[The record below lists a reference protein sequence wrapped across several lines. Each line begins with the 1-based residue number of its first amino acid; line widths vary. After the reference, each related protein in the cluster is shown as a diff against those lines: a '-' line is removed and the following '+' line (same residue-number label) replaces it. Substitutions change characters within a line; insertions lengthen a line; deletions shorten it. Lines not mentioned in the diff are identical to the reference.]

1 MKKIFIFFTLLFLL
15 VSCGSEKEET
25 QKQKNIEYTF
35 TPTDETSVKLQGK
48 VPLDFVNGEMPSVD
62 YLKKVATQIMED
74 NPKYENFFIYFTFPF
89 VEYHEKASSD
99 TSLYYL
105 ASKLKEDSDFDI
117 SPMYSN
123 LEFTKLTFNENVIG
137 HLGINKL
144 STIAPIT
151 VGTPIKDI
159 TAKLGTP
166 TEMDKG
172 KHKDNCMYYI
182 VNDNRQMIGILYI
195 SVKDEK
201 VSDIS
206 FYSPIIQYNESQ
218 KNDIKSYIMGSKKY
232 ESLKIKELTDIYD

>member
-74 NPKYENFFIYFTFPF
+74 NPKYENFFINFTFPF
-89 VEYHEKASSD
+89 VEYHEKASSN

-117 SPMYSN
+117 KPMYSN
-123 LEFTKLTFNENVIG
+123 LEFTKLTFNENMIG

-144 STIAPIT
+144 SMIAPIT
-151 VGTPIKDI
+151 VGTSIKDI
-159 TAKLGTP
+159 IARLGTP
-166 TEMDKG
+166 TKMDDG
-172 KHKDNCMYYI
+172 EHKDNCMYYI
-182 VNDNRQMIGILYI
+182 VNDNRQMIGILYLY
-195 SVKDEK
+195 VKDNQ

-206 FYSPIIQYNESQ
+206 FYSPIIQYSKSELT
-218 KNDIKSYIMGSKKY
+218 DIKSYIMGSKKY
-232 ESLKIKELTDIYD
+232 ESLKIKELTDIYN

>member
-15 VSCGSEKEET
+15 VSCSSEKEET

-74 NPKYENFFIYFTFPF
+74 NPKYENFFINFTFPF

-117 SPMYSN
+117 KPMYSN
-123 LEFTKLTFNENVIG
+123 LEFIKLTFNENMIG

-144 STIAPIT
+144 SMIAPIT

-159 TAKLGTP
+159 IARLGTP
-166 TEMDKG
+166 TKMDDG
-172 KHKDNCMYYI
+172 EHKDNCMYYI
-182 VNDNRQMIGILYI
+182 VNDNRQMIGILYLY
-195 SVKDEK
+195 VKDNQ

-206 FYSPIIQYNESQ
+206 FYSPIIQYSKSELT
-218 KNDIKSYIMGSKKY
+218 DIKSYIMGSKKY
-232 ESLKIKELTDIYD
+232 ESLKIKELTDIYN

>member
-48 VPLDFVNGEMPSVD
+48 VPLDFVNGEIPSVD

-144 STIAPIT
+144 SMIAPIT
-151 VGTPIKDI
+151 VGTPINDI
-159 TAKLGTP
+159 IAKLGTP
-166 TEMDKG
+166 TQMDEG
-172 KHKDNCMYYI
+172 EHKDNCMYYI
-182 VNDNRQMIGILYI
+182 VNDNRQMIGILYLY
-195 SVKDEK
+195 VKDNQ

-206 FYSPIIQYNESQ
+206 FYSPIIQYSKSELT
-218 KNDIKSYIMGSKKY
+218 DIKSYIMGSKKY
-232 ESLKIKELTDIYD
+232 ETLKIRELTDIYN

>member
-48 VPLDFVNGEMPSVD
+48 VPLDFINGEIPSVD

-144 STIAPIT
+144 STIDPIV
-151 VGTPIKDI
+151 VGTPINDI
-159 TAKLGTP
+159 ISKLGTP
-166 TEMDKG
+166 TKMDDG
-172 KHKDNCMYYI
+172 EHKDNCMYYI
-182 VNDNRQMIGILYI
+182 VNDNRQMIGILYLY
-195 SVKDEK
+195 VKDNQ
-201 VSDIS
+201 VYDVS
-206 FYSPIIQYNESQ
+206 FYSPIIQYSKSELT
-218 KNDIKSYIMGSKKY
+218 DIKSYIMGSKKY
-232 ESLKIKELTDIYD
+232 ESLKIKELTDIYN

>member
-25 QKQKNIEYTF
+25 QKQKNIEYIF
-35 TPTDETSVKLQGK
+35 TPTDETSVKLQGE

-74 NPKYENFFIYFTFPF
+74 NPKYENFFINFTFPF

-117 SPMYSN
+117 KPMYSN
-123 LEFTKLTFNENVIG
+123 LEFTKLTFNENMIG

-144 STIAPIT
+144 SMIAPIT

-159 TAKLGTP
+159 IARLGTP
-166 TEMDKG
+166 TKMDDG
-172 KHKDNCMYYI
+172 EHKDNCMYYI
-182 VNDNRQMIGILYI
+182 VNDNRQMIGILYLY
-195 SVKDEK
+195 VKDNQ

-206 FYSPIIQYNESQ
+206 FYSPIIQYSKSELT
-218 KNDIKSYIMGSKKY
+218 DIKSYIMGSKKY
-232 ESLKIKELTDIYD
+232 ESLKIKELTDIYN

>member
-35 TPTDETSVKLQGK
+35 TPTDETSVKLQGE

-74 NPKYENFFIYFTFPF
+74 NPKYENFFINFTFPF

-117 SPMYSN
+117 KPMYSN
-123 LEFTKLTFNENVIG
+123 LEFTKLTFNENMIG

-144 STIAPIT
+144 SMIAPIT

-159 TAKLGTP
+159 IARLGTP
-166 TEMDKG
+166 TKMD
-172 KHKDNCMYYI
+172 D
-182 VNDNRQMIGILYI
+182 
-195 SVKDEK
+195 
-201 VSDIS
+201 
-206 FYSPIIQYNESQ
+206 
-218 KNDIKSYIMGSKKY
+218 
-232 ESLKIKELTDIYD
+232 

>member
-1 MKKIFIFFTLLFLL
+1 MKKIFMFFMLLFLL
-15 VSCGSEKEET
+15 VSCGSEKEEI
-25 QKQKNIEYTF
+25 QKEKTIEYTF
-35 TPTDETSVKLQGK
+35 SPTDETSVKLQGR
-48 VPLDFVNGEMPSVD
+48 VPLDFVNGEMPSTD
-62 YLKKVATQIMED
+62 YLKEIATQIVED
-74 NPKYENFFIYFTFPF
+74 NPKYENFFINFTFPF

-99 TSLYYL
+99 ISLYYL

-117 SPMYSN
+117 RPMYSN
-123 LEFTKLTFNENVIG
+123 LEFTKLTFNENMIG

-172 KHKDNCMYYI
+172 KYKDNCMYYI

-206 FYSPIIQYNESQ
+206 FYSPIIQYSESQ

>member
-48 VPLDFVNGEMPSVD
+48 VPLDFINGEIPSVD

-99 TSLYYL
+99 ISLYYSV
-105 ASKLKEDSDFDI
+105 SKLKEDSDFNI

-123 LEFTKLTFNENVIG
+123 LEFTKLTFNKNIIG

-144 STIAPIT
+144 STIAPIV
-151 VGTPIKDI
+151 VGTPINDI
-159 TAKLGTP
+159 ISKLGTP
-166 TEMDKG
+166 TKMDDG
-172 KHKDNCMYYI
+172 EHKDNCMYYI
-182 VNDNRQMIGILYI
+182 VNDNRQMIGILYLY
-195 SVKDEK
+195 VKDNQ
-201 VSDIS
+201 VYDIS
-206 FYSPIIQYNESQ
+206 FYSPIIQYSKSELT
-218 KNDIKSYIMGSKKY
+218 DIKSYIMGSKKY
-232 ESLKIKELTDIYD
+232 ESLKIKELTDIYN

>member
-48 VPLDFVNGEMPSVD
+48 VPLDFVNGEIPSVD

-89 VEYHEKASSD
+89 VEYNEKASSD
-99 TSLYYL
+99 ISLYYL
-105 ASKLKEDSDFDI
+105 VSKSKEDTDFDI

-123 LEFTKLTFNENVIG
+123 LEFTKLTFNENMIG

-144 STIAPIT
+144 SMIAPIT

-159 TAKLGTP
+159 IARLGTP
-166 TEMDKG
+166 TKMDDG
-172 KHKDNCMYYI
+172 EHKDNCMYYI
-182 VNDNRQMIGILYI
+182 VNDNRQMIGILYLY
-195 SVKDEK
+195 VKDNQ

-206 FYSPIIQYNESQ
+206 FYSPIIQYSKSELT
-218 KNDIKSYIMGSKKY
+218 DIKSYIMGSKKY
-232 ESLKIKELTDIYD
+232 ESLKIKELTDIYN

>member
-1 MKKIFIFFTLLFLL
+1 MKKIFIFFMLLFLL

-74 NPKYENFFIYFTFPF
+74 NPKYENFFINFTFPF

-99 TSLYYL
+99 ISLYYL

-123 LEFTKLTFNENVIG
+123 LEFTKLTFNENMIG

-206 FYSPIIQYNESQ
+206 FYSPIIQYSESQ

>member
-35 TPTDETSVKLQGK
+35 TPTDETSVKLQGE

-74 NPKYENFFIYFTFPF
+74 NPKYKNFFINFTFPF

-117 SPMYSN
+117 KPMYSN
-123 LEFTKLTFNENVIG
+123 LEFTKLTFNENMIG

-144 STIAPIT
+144 SMIAPIT

-159 TAKLGTP
+159 IARLGTP
-166 TEMDKG
+166 TKMDDG
-172 KHKDNCMYYI
+172 EHKDNCMYYI
-182 VNDNRQMIGILYI
+182 VNDNRQMIGILYLY
-195 SVKDEK
+195 VKDNQ

-206 FYSPIIQYNESQ
+206 FYSPIIQYSKSELT
-218 KNDIKSYIMGSKKY
+218 DIKSYIMGSKKY
-232 ESLKIKELTDIYD
+232 ESLKIKELTDIYN

>member
-74 NPKYENFFIYFTFPF
+74 NPKYENFFINFTFPF

-117 SPMYSN
+117 KPMYSN
-123 LEFTKLTFNENVIG
+123 LEFTKLTFNENMIG

-144 STIAPIT
+144 SMIAPIT

-159 TAKLGTP
+159 IARLGTP
-166 TEMDKG
+166 TKMDDG
-172 KHKDNCMYYI
+172 EHKDNCMYYI
-182 VNDNRQMIGILYI
+182 VNDNRQMIGILYLYI
-195 SVKDEK
+195 KDNQ

-206 FYSPIIQYNESQ
+206 FYSPIIQYSKSELT
-218 KNDIKSYIMGSKKY
+218 DIKSYIMGSKKY
-232 ESLKIKELTDIYD
+232 ESLKIKELTDIYN

>member
-15 VSCGSEKEET
+15 VSCSSEKEET

-74 NPKYENFFIYFTFPF
+74 NPKYENFFINFTFPF

-117 SPMYSN
+117 KPMYSN
-123 LEFTKLTFNENVIG
+123 LEFTKLTFNENMIG

-144 STIAPIT
+144 YMIAPIT
-151 VGTPIKDI
+151 VGTPINDI
-159 TAKLGTP
+159 IARLGTP
-166 TEMDKG
+166 TKMDDG
-172 KHKDNCMYYI
+172 EHKDNCMYYI
-182 VNDNRQMIGILYI
+182 VNDNRQMIGILYLY
-195 SVKDEK
+195 VKDNQ

-206 FYSPIIQYNESQ
+206 FYSPIIQYSKSELT
-218 KNDIKSYIMGSKKY
+218 DIKSYIMGSKKY
-232 ESLKIKELTDIYD
+232 ESLKIKELTDIYN

>member
-1 MKKIFIFFTLLFLL
+1 MKKIFIFFMLLFLL

-25 QKQKNIEYTF
+25 QKQKNIEYAF

-144 STIAPIT
+144 STIAPIV
-151 VGTPIKDI
+151 VGTPINDI
-159 TAKLGTP
+159 ISKGTP
-166 TEMDKG
+166 TKMDDG
-172 KHKDNCMYYI
+172 EHKDNCMYYI
-182 VNDNRQMIGILYI
+182 VNDNRQMIGILYLY
-195 SVKDEK
+195 VKDNQ
-201 VSDIS
+201 VSDVS
-206 FYSPIIQYNESQ
+206 FYSPIIQYSKSELT
-218 KNDIKSYIMGSKKY
+218 DIKSYIMGSKKY
-232 ESLKIKELTDIYD
+232 ESLKIKELTDIYN

>member
-74 NPKYENFFIYFTFPF
+74 NPKYENFFINFTFPF

-117 SPMYSN
+117 KPMYSN
-123 LEFTKLTFNENVIG
+123 LEFTKLTFNENMIG

-144 STIAPIT
+144 SMIAPIT
-151 VGTPIKDI
+151 VGTSIKDI
-159 TAKLGTP
+159 IARLGTP
-166 TEMDKG
+166 TKMDDG
-172 KHKDNCMYYI
+172 EHKDNCMYYI
-182 VNDNRQMIGILYI
+182 VNDNRQMIGILYLY
-195 SVKDEK
+195 VKDNQ

-206 FYSPIIQYNESQ
+206 FYSPIIQYSKSELT
-218 KNDIKSYIMGSKKY
+218 DIKSYIMGSKKY
-232 ESLKIKELTDIYD
+232 ESLKIKELTDIYN

>member
-35 TPTDETSVKLQGK
+35 TPTDETSVKLQGE

-74 NPKYENFFIYFTFPF
+74 NPKYENFFINFTFPF

-117 SPMYSN
+117 KPMYSN
-123 LEFTKLTFNENVIG
+123 LEFTKLTFNENMIG

-144 STIAPIT
+144 SMIAPIT

-159 TAKLGTP
+159 IARLGTP
-166 TEMDKG
+166 TKMDDG
-172 KHKDNCMYYI
+172 EHKDNCMYYI
-182 VNDNRQMIGILYI
+182 VNDNRQMIGILYLY
-195 SVKDEK
+195 VKDNQ

-206 FYSPIIQYNESQ
+206 FYSPIIQYSKSELT
-218 KNDIKSYIMGSKKY
+218 DIKSYIMGSKKY
-232 ESLKIKELTDIYD
+232 ESLKIKELTDIYN